1 MKLNQPLQTAFRL
14 LLILSL
20 AGLVACSAKEDA
32 KPDTTAGG
40 SIVGLNYTGEGI
52 QWFLVDGAGGGG
64 VNRYG
69 ISGDVCCATYPR
81 KWTPELKVTVKWE
94 RSDGREPDGKRWK
107 LKSVEKTVPIEKY
120 TEPGEVYVAFL
131 PNDEVRVYVWHGVPN
146 GPDFPL
152 GDPKDPDEIKRITP

>member
-20 AGLVACSAKEDA
+20 SGLMACSAKEDA

-64 VNRYG
+64 VSRYG
-69 ISGDVCCATYPR
+69 ISGGPFSRIHRAADITADAITANASSASAIHQKPLYAFTCVVEPHNRATSCSIGFGIFFCATGYQ
-81 KWTPELKVTVKWE
+81 
-94 RSDGREPDGKRWK
+94 S
-107 LKSVEKTVPIEKY
+107 
-120 TEPGEVYVAFL
+120 A
-131 PNDEVRVYVWHGVPN
+131 
-146 GPDFPL
+146 
-152 GDPKDPDEIKRITP
+152 